1 MAAHGRQKVFVLTPP
16 CPDCDEAT
24 TSEPRSVGGETKC
37 NACWKYEKD
46 NGCRRALW
54 QLTRGPYGPFNK
66 DQHKRT
72 IEAMNCTRTKEK
84 LRSMNKEWRQAFEAW
99 TREQHGL
106 GKPSFGPR
114 DKVEA
119 KWKDGKWYAA
129 IIVAVD
135 EKNKYT
141 VQYEADQ
148 VVEASLPERRVRAR
162 PTASPATAPS
172 PRVGEAYQADVPP
185 WTGPPSAEVQRAE
198 VQRMAVRRAE
208 AQTFLV
214 RQLANS
220 VLVRATTLLRQ
231 GRRYWRLVRYKC
243 RKGVTIRIRVALVE
257 ALQQVA
263 RRTLEGAPQWAKW
276 TWDELEGP
284 IVVEMARR
292 LRVEGAARADEAA
305 RALVTL
311 SGQKRQR
318 EGGGNG
324 KVRPTKRERHQRQ
337 QHQ

>member
-16 CPDCDEAT
+16 CPGCGAT
-24 TSEPRSVGGETKC
+24 ATRKPITLAGKEVC
-37 NACWKYEKD
+37 NPCGTYFKRWGKH
-46 NGCRRALW
+46 RALW

-106 GKPSFGPR
+106 GKPSFGPG

-129 IIVAVD
+129 IAVAVD

-185 WTGPPSAEVQRAE
+185 WTGPPSAEV
-198 VQRMAVRRAE
+198 RRAE

-214 RQLANS
+214 QELANS
-220 VLVRATTLLRQ
+220 VIMRATTLLRQ
-231 GRRYWRLVRYKC
+231 GRRYWRRVQYKC
-243 RKGVTIRIRVALVE
+243 RKGFTIDISVALVE
-257 ALQQVA
+257 VLQLFAQ
-263 RRTLEGAPQWAKW
+263 RIGEGATKWPKW

-284 IVVEMARR
+284 ILVAIVRR
-292 LRVEGAARADEAA
+292 LRAEEAA

-318 EGGGNG
+318 QGGGNG

>member
-1 MAAHGRQKVFVLTPP
+1 MAAHGRQKVCVLKDG

-72 IEAMNCTRTKEK
+72 IEAMNCTRTEEK
-84 LRSMNKEWRQAFEAW
+84 LRRMNKEWRQAFEAW

-106 GKPSFGPR
+106 GKPSFGPG

-148 VVEASLPERRVRAR
+148 LVEASLPERRVRAR

-172 PRVGEAYQADVPP
+172 
-185 WTGPPSAEVQRAE
+185 GPPSAEVQRAE
-198 VQRMAVRRAE
+198 

-214 RQLANS
+214 QELANS
-220 VLVRATTLLRQ
+220 VIMRATTLLRQ
-231 GRRYWRLVRYKC
+231 GRRYWRRVQYKC
-243 RKGVTIRIRVALVE
+243 RKGFTIDISVALVE
-257 ALQQVA
+257 VLQLFAQ
-263 RRTLEGAPQWAKW
+263 RIGEGATKWPKW

-284 IVVEMARR
+284 ILVAIVRR
-292 LRVEGAARADEAA
+292 LRAEEAA

-318 EGGGNG
+318 QGGGNG

>member
-1 MAAHGRQKVFVLTPP
+1 MAHGRPTVFVLKPP
-16 CPDCDEAT
+16 CPDCGAT
-24 TSEPRSVGGETKC
+24 ATRKPITLAGKEVC
-37 NACWKYEKD
+37 NPCGTYFKRWGKH
-46 NGCRRALW
+46 RALW
-54 QLTRGPYGPFNK
+54 QLTRGRYGPFNK

-72 IEAMNCTRTKEK
+72 IEAMNCTRTEENLRWMNEK
-84 LRSMNKEWRQAFEAW
+84 WREAFQVV
-99 TREQHGL
+99 TRKQRGL
-106 GKPSFGPR
+106 GKPSFGRR

-135 EKNKYT
+135 GRNEYT

-198 VQRMAVRRAE
+198 

-214 RQLANS
+214 RELANS

-231 GRRYWRLVRYKC
+231 GRRYWRRVQYKC
-243 RKGVTIRIRVALVE
+243 RKGFTIHICMALVE
-257 ALQQVA
+257 GLQQVA
-263 RRTLEGAPQWAKW
+263 RRTLEGAHKWPKW

-284 IVVEMARR
+284 ILVEMERR
-292 LRVEGAARADEAA
+292 LRAEEAA

-318 EGGGNG
+318 EGGDGV

>member
-1 MAAHGRQKVFVLTPP
+1 MAAHGRQKVCVLKDG

-72 IEAMNCTRTKEK
+72 IEAMNCTRTEEK
-84 LRSMNKEWRQAFEAW
+84 LRRMNKEWRQAFEAW

-106 GKPSFGPR
+106 GKPSFGPG

-185 WTGPPSAEVQRAE
+185 WTGPPSAEVRW
-198 VQRMAVRRAE
+198 AE

-214 RQLANS
+214 QELANS
-220 VLVRATTLLRQ
+220 VIMRATTLLRQ
-231 GRRYWRLVRYKC
+231 GRRYWRRVQYKC
-243 RKGVTIRIRVALVE
+243 RRGFTVDISVALVE
-257 ALQQVA
+257 VLQLFAQ
-263 RRTLEGAPQWAKW
+263 RIGEGATKWPKW

-284 IVVEMARR
+284 ILVAIVRR
-292 LRVEGAARADEAA
+292 LRAEEAA

-318 EGGGNG
+318 QGGNG
-324 KVRPTKRERHQRQ
+324 VKVRPTKRERHQRQ

>member
-1 MAAHGRQKVFVLTPP
+1 MAAHGRQKVCVLKDG

-72 IEAMNCTRTKEK
+72 IEAMNCTRTEEK
-84 LRSMNKEWRQAFEAW
+84 LRRMNKEWRQAFEAW

-106 GKPSFGPR
+106 GKPSFGPG

-185 WTGPPSAEVQRAE
+185 WTGPPSAEVRW
-198 VQRMAVRRAE
+198 AE

-214 RQLANS
+214 QELANS
-220 VLVRATTLLRQ
+220 VIMRATTLLRQ
-231 GRRYWRLVRYKC
+231 GRRYWRRVQYKC
-243 RKGVTIRIRVALVE
+243 RRGFTVDISVALVE
-257 ALQQVA
+257 VLQQVA
-263 RRTLEGAPQWAKW
+263 RRTLEGAPQWPKW

-284 IVVEMARR
+284 ILVAIVRR
-292 LRVEGAARADEAA
+292 LRAEEAA

-318 EGGGNG
+318 QGGNG
-324 KVRPTKRERHQRQ
+324 VKVRPTKRERHQRQ